1 MAPKINQLLKNSTIV
16 QTLDDI
22 QGMNHISRNYIVCI
36 RHNWQK
42 DKSKIWFAKKTNWI
56 KMTDQKA
63 EDDIENLE
71 KSAKVDSKMESE
83 GYLNM
88 NPSLPGTSE
97 SM

>member
-1 MAPKINQLLKNSTIV
+1 MS
-16 QTLDDI
+16 
-22 QGMNHISRNYIVCI
+22 HHSRNYTA
-36 RHNWQK
+36 RHNRQK
-42 DKSKIWFAKKTNWI
+42 DKSKIGFAKKTNWI

-83 GYLNM
+83 GYLDM
-88 NPSLPGTSE
+88 NPSPSETSE

>member
-1 MAPKINQLLKNSTIV
+1 
-16 QTLDDI
+16 
-22 QGMNHISRNYIVCI
+22 
-36 RHNWQK
+36 
-42 DKSKIWFAKKTNWI
+42 
-56 KMTDQKA
+56 MTDQKA

-88 NPSLPGTSE
+88 NPSLSGTSE